1 MLWLFKFYVHSKLNS
16 PYGKPSKCPCTAE
29 WNNKLW
35 YFHTMEHFAT
45 VKINTPRLHATMDQ
59 MLSERSRSQSHTH
72 CVISFIR
79 DSKISKTNVWC
90 SASRRGAPRGGEGG
104 AARRKRKGA
113 PWFFLAAGVGY
124 RGVFRSWNS
133 LSCSPWWPV
142 HLFFL
147 IGRLLYFSKN
157 AKNYNYSK
165 HKMIHSKID
174 FEKWLWGLW
183 YLFSVWLF
191 WNIETKHVMGGKNLL
206 G

>member
-1 MLWLFKFYVHSKLNS
+1 
-16 PYGKPSKCPCTAE
+16 
-29 WNNKLW
+29 
-35 YFHTMEHFAT
+35 MEHFAT

-90 SASRRGAPRGGEGG
+90 SASRRELPVVGREKQREGSGKGLRGFFSPQVWGTEVSSICEIHW
-104 AARRKRKGA
+104 AAHLGDLCT
-113 PWFFLAAGVGY
+113 FF
-124 RGVFRSWNS
+124 
-133 LSCSPWWPV
+133 
-142 HLFFL
+142 FF
-147 IGRLLYFSKN
+147 ISRLLYFSKN

-191 WNIETKHVMGGKNLL
+191 WNIETKHVMGEKNLL